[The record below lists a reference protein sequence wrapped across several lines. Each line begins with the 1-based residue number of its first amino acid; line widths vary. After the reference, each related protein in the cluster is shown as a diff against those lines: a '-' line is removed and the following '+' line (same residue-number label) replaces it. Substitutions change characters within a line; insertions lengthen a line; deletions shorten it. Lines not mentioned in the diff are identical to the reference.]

1 MSKLKF
7 EAIENFVS
15 ELEEIFNECGLQN
28 KNGTDDSRYY
38 YFRSSIPSEHISDKI
53 VLRYVFTQDISE
65 SADNTWHSMD
75 IYVNATVFINSVNG
89 YEDRDYL
96 VLMKL
101 LEEKCL
107 EHKISM
113 DINLD
118 SSEYIVG
125 DATTETKC
133 KQIEF
138 SKIVKRR

>member
-7 EAIENFVS
+7 EAIESFVS
-15 ELEEIFNECGLQN
+15 ELEEVFNECGLQN
-28 KNGTDDSRYY
+28 KNGTDDKYF
-38 YFRSSIPSEHISDKI
+38 YFRSSIPSEHINDKI

-75 IYVNATVFINSVNG
+75 VYINATVFINSAEG
-89 YEDRDYL
+89 YDDVEYL
-96 VLMKL
+96 GLMKQ
-101 LEEKCL
+101 LEEKCVDY
-107 EHKISM
+107 KISM
-113 DINLD
+113 DINID
-118 SSEYIVG
+118 STEYIVG